1 MLFIFFL
8 QRNHLLNTVCG
19 VISSN
24 SRKICSRTIKC
35 PFHTES
41 QRRDIRLKWMTHAE
55 NDETVD
61 IDRSAKFRK
70 EGLALNFNSLFTSV
84 YRQIS
89 NQPFFF
95 KICSFTEGDTAT
107 LRESLAQLSNA
118 SSPAESTISTSS
130 NPSANSSLRGAA
142 SSRREGKG
150 WWTTHLRNVRLLFTV
165 NGLKR
170 ETTDRN
176 VKTG

>member
-1 MLFIFFL
+1 MRAQATTLRWTLTQAYRHLHSALSQWHPKRYSCYNPNKMVFGRIFLWQWYWILVHLIFFL

-95 KICSFTEGDTAT
+95 SKSVVLPRVTRQLFERVWPSFPTPV
-107 LRESLAQLSNA
+107 RRP
-118 SSPAESTISTSS
+118 SP
-130 NPSANSSLRGAA
+130 R
-142 SSRREGKG
+142 
-150 WWTTHLRNVRLLFTV
+150 
-165 NGLKR
+165 
-170 ETTDRN
+170 
-176 VKTG
+176 